1 MPYALGAMIHDQ
13 HQRGAP
19 LDVTLMCGVFFVGAF
34 ACLFLSAM
42 FHTMYECCSEAGSL
56 WSKLD
61 YVGITLLILASNYP
75 TVHLM
80 FYCKPLLVWLYLGI
94 VRERYLLFD
103 HSLCGAASL
112 T

>member
-1 MPYALGAMIHDQ
+1 
-13 HQRGAP
+13 
-19 LDVTLMCGVFFVGAF
+19 
-34 ACLFLSAM
+34 M

-80 FYCKPLLVWLYLGI
+80 FYCKPLLVWLHLGI
-94 VRERYLLFD
+94 VRERYLFYGWGSDVNRPKL
-103 HSLCGAASL
+103 HSSIREW
-112 T
+112 